1 MMFLKKKRV
10 TSFPSVLGSKLPC
23 FHIVLAGH
31 QPNSMVYIPRL
42 VGFVYPILYI
52 RIYDFLLNV
61 G

>member
-1 MMFLKKKRV
+1 MMLHV

-31 QPNSMVYIPRL
+31 QPNSVWFIYPVA
-42 VGFVYPILYI
+42 VGFVGPQYI
-52 RIYDFLLNV
+52 RIYDFLSNV